1 MMKDAKEELIEEQC
15 IIINKEMTASSS
27 KKAYSTLD
35 QDPLE
40 DQSAQGQ
47 CQSKLSLFHLERVVV
62 SAGRYTNFRC
72 Q

>member
-1 MMKDAKEELIEEQC
+1 
-15 IIINKEMTASSS
+15 MTATSS